1 MTNFALLTRPGPIS
15 ACSMPGGSGSGG
27 HRHHS
32 FGGPDRD
39 EIIRTSG
46 PSEIGIRTV
55 SVVGYRSAGTAGS
68 NSSGHHQVGLLSMLK
83 QRFSTGGGGGGGG
96 SRSSS
101 KESDHSSTKV
111 KVSLS
116 LRKVQDDASSL
127 KLQSL
132 CISEANKVLGG
143 RQGGN

>member
-1 MTNFALLTRPGPIS
+1 MTNFALLTRPGPFS

-83 QRFSTGGGGGGGG
+83 QRFSTGGGGGGG

-111 KVSLS
+111 NFYIL
-116 LRKVQDDASSL
+116 A
-127 KLQSL
+127 
-132 CISEANKVLGG
+132 
-143 RQGGN
+143 